1 MPPLLTKGV
10 GKMGALI
17 KDFLNGIW
25 NDNPTFRLQIG
36 LCPVLAVTSTA
47 LNGVGMGLDTT
58 FVLMC
63 SSILISILR
72 NVIPEKVRIPCYII
86 VIATFSTVVD
96 LVMHAMLPDLHR
108 VLGIFIP
115 LIVVNCILMGRAEA
129 YASKKPVIYA
139 AFDGLG
145 MGIGFTWALTLIG
158 AVREMLGAGSL
169 FGVQL
174 VSDTAATFGVFSLPP
189 GAFIT
194 VGLLIAGMNMIST
207 RLRKAS

>member
-1 MPPLLTKGV
+1 
-10 GKMGALI
+10 MGALI

-47 LNGVGMGLDTT
+47 LNGVGMGLATT